1 MTCTWQRKHLKNC
14 SHCPAAILEKYKRRK
29 ENDTRGRKAY
39 WEKAAK
45 QVRNAGCIC
54 AFLSFHH
61 LPGLLLIYPY
71 LLSVDY
77 FLTGLALQ
85 STSFTKT
92 HYRSALSTWLTA
104 KTVPPVSRS
113 LSR

>member
-61 LPGLLLIYPY
+61 LPGLILIYPSPKR
-71 LLSVDY
+71 LLFSHRPRFAIHLIYQNSLQIGLVNMVDGEDRASGIT
-77 FLTGLALQ
+77 F
-85 STSFTKT
+85 SK
-92 HYRSALSTWLTA
+92 
-104 KTVPPVSRS
+104 
-113 LSR
+113 